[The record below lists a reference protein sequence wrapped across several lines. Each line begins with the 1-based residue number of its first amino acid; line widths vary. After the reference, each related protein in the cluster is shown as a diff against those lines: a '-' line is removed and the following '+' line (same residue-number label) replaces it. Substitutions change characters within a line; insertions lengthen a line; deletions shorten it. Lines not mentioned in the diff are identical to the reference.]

1 MLKNYFFTFKRH
13 FLFTSHFPFFFFH
26 THTLLYPML
35 QRKTFAVSY
44 QGRSGGLTLDW
55 QAGFSLHESG
65 TEPNAV
71 SWQYKF
77 SQLRGSSDDGKS
89 KLKLH
94 FQDQETRSI
103 ETKVSDSAIIFIF
116 IFNLLLYIFEELE
129 LVSIYILY
137 FGNFLYLIYFS
148 FLSSHSLQELECQV
162 LQSLLFCMHAF
173 LTAKVASVDPQFLNS
188 IQQA

>member
-1 MLKNYFFTFKRH
+1 MSST
-13 FLFTSHFPFFFFH
+13 TSNAKCNPIIMKIS
-26 THTLLYPML
+26 LS

-44 QGRSGGLTLDW
+44 QGRSGGLSLDW
-55 QAGFSLHESG
+55 QTGFSLHESG

-77 SQLRGSSDDGKS
+77 SQLRGSSDDSKS

-103 ETKVSDSAIIFIF
+103 ETKVSDISIIFAF
-116 IFNLLLYIFEELE
+116 CFNIMLFLCEEFE
-129 LVSIYILY
+129 LVSFKILY
-137 FGNFLYLIYFS
+137 FGNFLYLLYFTISSSSS
-148 FLSSHSLQELECQV
+148 FFFSNSSSPQELECQV

-173 LTAKVASVDPQFLNS
+173 LTAKVACVDPQFLNS
-188 IQQA
+188 IQQT